1 MLENHRDHIK
11 RQFIRVSTRWMLM
24 LIIMCA
30 STAGL
35 YAQRTA
41 FLYLQSEEGVPFYV
55 KKDKQIYSSTASGY
69 LILSKLPEN
78 DLLFYVGFPGSSNPE
93 SLFRLPIGNG
103 GKGVLIKSFGER
115 GWGLFD
121 FQDASVTY
129 AMATENDGEKKAV
142 NNNRQPVNDPFA
154 NMLSDVTKDSSVK
167 YIGEMVKQPVVLEP
181 KDSVKAEVVT
191 TPVTIQTD
199 SSALKNIPEFQIKN
213 DEQSEVII
221 QTKEKP
227 VFPKSEIIRS
237 RIEPESD
244 GTTIS
249 YVISNPQLMKDTV
262 NVFIPSKIHTDE
274 ENSGFADTTLA
285 SSPKLTDLEFVS
297 SEPDSTSAFLETQ
310 VKTDIVVDTMISAAE
325 NVTDTISYSTSEQ
338 VQESASSTLI
348 DTTIAIIPTPEV
360 FDTIPVIGDNQRNEL
375 LSEEKKVDKGPE
387 KNPILK
393 EVNCKKTASEED
405 FLKARRKMAQQS
417 KDEEMI
423 NEAMK
428 FFKNMCFTTEQIR
441 NLGVLFLNDEG
452 RYRFYDTSMKY
463 VLDFQN
469 FRSLENTLITP
480 YYKKRFEALLPE

>member
-1 MLENHRDHIK
+1 
-11 RQFIRVSTRWMLM
+11 M
-24 LIIMCA
+24 LIIVCA

-69 LILSKLPEN
+69 LILSKLPES
-78 DLLFYVGFPGSSNPE
+78 DLLFYVGFPGSSSPE
-93 SLFRLPIGNG
+93 SLFRLSIGSG
-103 GKGVLIKSFGER
+103 GRGVLIKSFGER

-129 AMATENDGEKKAV
+129 AMVTENDGEKKAV

-167 YIGEMVKQPVVLEP
+167 YIGEMVQQPVSLEQ
-181 KDSVKAEVVT
+181 KDSVKADVVT

-199 SSALKNIPEFQIKN
+199 SSAITSIAEVQIKN
-213 DEQSEVII
+213 EEQSEVETE
-221 QTKEKP
+221 TKEKP

-237 RIEPESD
+237 HVESGSD

-249 YVISNPQLMKDTV
+249 YVISNAQVMKDTV
-262 NVFIPSKIHTDE
+262 SVFIPSKRNADE
-274 ENSGFADTTLA
+274 DNSGFADTTRA
-285 SSPKLTDLEFVS
+285 SSPKLTDLEFVT
-297 SEPDSTSAFLETQ
+297 SEPDSTTTFLETQ
-310 VKTDIVVDTMISAAE
+310 LETGLVLDTMKHATE
-325 NVTDTISYSTSEQ
+325 NVVDTISYSISEQ
-338 VQESASSTLI
+338 VQESGSSTLI
-348 DTTIAIIPTPEV
+348 DTTIAIIQIPEV
-360 FDTIPVIGDNQRNEL
+360 VDTIPVIGDNKIKEP
-375 LSEEKKVDKGPE
+375 LSEKEKADKDQE

-405 FLKARRKMAQQS
+405 FLKVRRKMAQQS

-452 RYRFYDTSMKY
+452 RYRFYDASMKY

-469 FRSLENTLITP
+469 FRSLGNTLITP
-480 YYKKRFEALLPE
+480 YYKKRFEALIPE